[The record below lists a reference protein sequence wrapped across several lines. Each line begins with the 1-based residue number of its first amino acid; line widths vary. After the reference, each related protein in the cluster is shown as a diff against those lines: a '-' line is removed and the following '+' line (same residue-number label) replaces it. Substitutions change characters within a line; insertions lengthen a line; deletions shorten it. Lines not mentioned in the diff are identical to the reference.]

1 MQFIIL
7 IKNTIEVIGIH
18 KQGCDEKTENYG
30 ILIYSIIQLLNSKNK
45 NFINDD
51 FYIEDILNDE
61 PQNKGKTYY
70 NDGSTKYE
78 GELFNGNPH
87 GNGKLYY
94 KNGKLRYEG
103 QFVNG
108 KKEGK
113 GIYYYKNGNFCK
125 DFIKTT
131 YYISEFC

>member
-1 MQFIIL
+1 M
-7 IKNTIEVIGIH
+7 
-18 KQGCDEKTENYG
+18 
-30 ILIYSIIQLLNSKNK
+30 
-45 NFINDD
+45 
-51 FYIEDILNDE
+51 NDE

-70 NDGSTKYE
+70 NDGSIKYE
-78 GELFNGNPH
+78 GLFNGNPH

-94 KNGKLRYEG
+94 KNGNLRYEG

-113 GIYYYKNGNFCK
+113 GIYYYKNGNFYK
-125 DFIKTT
+125 DFIKKA